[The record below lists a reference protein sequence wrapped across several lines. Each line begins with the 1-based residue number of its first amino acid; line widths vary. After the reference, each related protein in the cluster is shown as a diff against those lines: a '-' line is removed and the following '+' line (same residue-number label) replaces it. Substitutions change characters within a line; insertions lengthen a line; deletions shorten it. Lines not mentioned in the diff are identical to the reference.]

1 MQKKTLRKIAAVT
14 CLSAAVVT
22 LLPTASMAEA
32 VAPVSYQQETGIAPY
47 LLYIMDSRCTL
58 GISGTTATV
67 SCSVEG
73 DSFDAT
79 KAKVVAELQVKSG
92 SSWSSVATWTDTQY
106 SEYASVKQTKS
117 VTAGKTYR
125 VKATVTV
132 WESSLSETQTLYSV
146 ERTA

>member
-1 MQKKTLRKIAAVT
+1 MQKRTLQKIAAIT
-14 CLSAAVVT
+14 CLSASVVT

-58 GISGTTATV
+58 GISGTTATIT
-67 SCSVEG
+67 SWVEG
-73 DSFDAT
+73 DFDAT

-117 VTAGKTYR
+117 ITAGQN
-125 VKATVTV
+125 
-132 WESSLSETQTLYSV
+132 LSRKSDGYCMG
-146 ERTA
+146 R